1 MEVQSHQAY
10 AKQENMPVSWK
21 DVTEIGR
28 FVKGDEVEKAERK
41 LRMVT
46 EKELAVPFTKFNSD
60 VGHKSGHSEPA
71 RCPVKAAEHVL
82 EVLNSAKKNAENE
95 GLNDTLYVQEFITN
109 KGTEYATPS
118 RIRGRKTKAAHVK
131 IAVGER

>member
-1 MEVQSHQAY
+1 MKVESHQSY
-10 AKQENMPVSWK
+10 AKEENMPVSWK

-46 EKELAVPFTKFNSD
+46 EKELAVPFTKYNSD
-60 VGHKSGHSEPA
+60 VGHKSGHSKPA
-71 RCPVKAAEHVL
+71 RYPVKAAEHVL

-109 KGTEYATPS
+109 KGTEFATPGRS
-118 RIRGRKTKAAHVK
+118 RGEKTKAAHVK

>member
-71 RCPVKAAEHVL
+71 RYPVKAAEHVL

>member
-1 MEVQSHQAY
+1 METESYQAY
-10 AKQENMPVSWK
+10 AKQENIPVSWK

-46 EKELAVPFTKFNSD
+46 EKEMAVPFTKYNSD
-60 VGHKSGHSEPA
+60 VGHKSGHSDPA
-71 RCPVKAAEHVL
+71 RYPVKAAEHVL
-82 EVLNSAKKNAENE
+82 EVLSSAKKNAENE
-95 GLNDTLYVQEFITN
+95 GLNDVLYLQEFITN

-118 RIRGRKTKAAHVK
+118 RIRGQKTKAAHVK